1 VLPLN
6 KLFILNLND
15 IVMSLIFIILVKL
28 MLFFFYS
35 STPQESTAPNHLEP
49 VRLWHPQLGYVVR
62 LKVMGEEGDGNE
74 EGGKLYIF

>member
-1 VLPLN
+1 
-6 KLFILNLND
+6 
-15 IVMSLIFIILVKL
+15 